1 MTVELHYEM
10 TGPADGTPV
19 VLSGSL
25 GSDVRMWEP
34 QVEPLVAAGFRVI
47 RYDHRGHGASPAPA
61 GPYSLPDLASDA
73 LALLDRLELR
83 RVSWVGLS
91 LGGMVGMWLA
101 EHAPDR
107 LERLVLC
114 CTSAALG
121 PASMWQERATVARTS
136 GMSALA
142 EPVVSRWVTPSFASA
157 HPETVRWLREMV
169 ASHSPEGYASCC
181 AAIEHM
187 SIVDDLSTI
196 TAPTLVIAG
205 ADDPATPPDHAR
217 RIAEAVPGAR
227 LAVVPDAAHLGNLQ
241 QPATFTGLIIDH
253 LRPNRRALGMSVR
266 RSVLG
271 DSHVDNAVAA
281 ETEFTRPFQ
290 EYITE
295 GAWGTV
301 WSRPGLDRRT
311 RSAVTLA
318 ALTALRAHEELP
330 MHVRAARRNGLSEA
344 EIAEIL
350 LHTAVYAG
358 APAGNAAFAIAKRTL
373 EETPGP
379 LPEQPQ

>member
-1 MTVELHYEM
+1 MTVELHYEAS
-10 TGPADGTPV
+10 GPEDGTPV

-25 GSDVRMWEP
+25 GSDLRMWSP
-34 QVEPLVAAGFRVI
+34 QAASLVAAGFRVI
-47 RYDHRGHGASPAPA
+47 RYDHRGHGKSPAPT
-61 GPYSLPDLASDA
+61 GPYSLAELGADA
-73 LALLDRLELR
+73 LALLDRLGLR
-83 RVSWVGLS
+83 RAHWVGLS

-101 EHAPDR
+101 ENAPSRVD
-107 LERLVLC
+107 RLVLC
-114 CTSAALG
+114 CTSASLG
-121 PASMWQERATVARTS
+121 PASMWQERAATARTD
-136 GMSALA
+136 GMAGLA
-142 EPVVSRWVTPSFASA
+142 DAAME
-157 HPETVRWLREMV
+157 RWLTPAFRADKPNVVTWFRDMV
-169 ASHSPEGYASCC
+169 ADQPPEGYASCC
-181 AAIEHM
+181 TAIETM
-187 SIVDDLSTI
+187 SIEDFLGTI

-217 RIAEAVPGAR
+217 RIVSAVPGAR
-227 LAVVPDAAHLGNLQ
+227 LEIVPDAAHLGNAE
-241 QPATFTGLIIDH
+241 QPKAFTGLIIEH
-253 LRPNRRALGMSVR
+253 LRPDRRALGMSVR

-318 ALTALRAHEELP
+318 ALTALTAHEELP

-373 EETPGP
+373 EDG
-379 LPEQPQ
+379 

>member
-1 MTVELHYEM
+1 MTDLYYEA
-10 TGPADGTPV
+10 TGPADGAPV

-47 RYDHRGHGASPAPA
+47 RYDHRGHGSSPAPP
-61 GPYSLPDLASDA
+61 GPYTLEELGGDA

-101 EHAPDR
+101 ENAPSR
-107 LERLVLC
+107 VERLVLC
-114 CTSAALG
+114 CTSASLG
-121 PASMWQERATVARTS
+121 PASMWQERAAVARTS
-136 GMSALA
+136 GMAALA
-142 EPVVSRWVTPSFASA
+142 EPVVN
-157 HPETVRWLREMV
+157 RWLTPGFAETHPDKVKWLRDMV
-169 ASHSPEGYASCC
+169 ASHPPEGYASCC
-181 AAIEHM
+181 EAIEKM
-187 SIVDDLSTI
+187 SIMDSLPTI

-205 ADDPATPPDHAR
+205 ADDPATPPDHAE

-241 QPATFTGLIIDH
+241 QPAAFTGLIIDH

-266 RSVLG
+266 RAVLG
-271 DSHVDNAVAA
+271 DSHVDSAVAA

-330 MHVRAARRNGLSEA
+330 MHVRAARRNGLTEA

-358 APAGNAAFAIAKRTL
+358 APAANAAFAIAKRTL
-373 EETPGP
+373 ESGP
-379 LPEQPQ
+379 LPEEPQ

>member
-1 MTVELHYEM
+1 MDLYYEVS
-10 TGPADGTPV
+10 GPANGTPV

-25 GSDVRMWEP
+25 GSDVRMWNP

-47 RYDHRGHGASPAPA
+47 RYDHRGHGKSPSPP
-61 GPYSLPDLASDA
+61 GPYTLAALASDA
-73 LALLDRLELR
+73 LKLLDRLELR
-83 RVSWVGLS
+83 QVSWVGLS

-101 EHAPDR
+101 EHAPSR
-107 LERLVLC
+107 LERVVLC
-114 CTSAALG
+114 CTSASLG
-121 PASMWQERATVARTS
+121 PASMWQERAKVARTA

-142 EPVVSRWVTPSFASA
+142 EPVVSRWVTPAFAQS
-157 HPETVRWLREMV
+157 HPETVTWLREMV

-181 AAIEHM
+181 TAIEHM
-187 SIVDDLSTI
+187 SIVDALPVI

-205 ADDPATPPDHAR
+205 ADDPATPPDHGQ
-217 RIAEAVPGAR
+217 RIADAVPGAR
-227 LAVVPDAAHLGNLQ
+227 FAVVPEAAHLGNVQ
-241 QPATFTGLIIDH
+241 QPTAFTGLIIDH
-253 LRPNRRALGMSVR
+253 LRPDRRAVGMSVR
-266 RSVLG
+266 RAVLG
-271 DSHVDNAVAA
+271 ESHVDNAVAGT
-281 ETEFTRPFQ
+281 TEFTRPFQ

-311 RSAVTLA
+311 RSAITLA

-330 MHVRAARRNGLSEA
+330 MHVRAARRHGLSEA

-373 EETPGP
+373 EEG
-379 LPEQPQ
+379 

>member
-1 MTVELHYEM
+1 MDLYHEV

-34 QVEPLVAAGFRVI
+34 QVEPLAAAGFRVI
-47 RYDHRGHGASPAPA
+47 RYDHRGHGKSPAPA
-61 GPYSLPDLASDA
+61 GPYTLAE
-73 LALLDRLELR
+73 LADDVLTLLDRLELR
-83 RVSWVGLS
+83 KVSWVGLS

-101 EHAPDR
+101 ENEPSR

-114 CTSAALG
+114 CTSASLG
-121 PASMWQERATVARTS
+121 PASMWQERAQVARTA
-136 GMSALA
+136 GMGTLA
-142 EPVVSRWVTPSFASA
+142 EPVVSRWVTPAFAESN
-157 HPETVRWLREMV
+157 PETVTWLREMV

-181 AAIEHM
+181 TAIEQM
-187 SIVDDLSTI
+187 SIVDALPTI

-205 ADDPATPPDHAR
+205 ADDPATPPDHGQ
-217 RIAEAVPGAR
+217 RIADAVPGAR
-227 LAVVPDAAHLGNLQ
+227 LAVVPEAAHLGNIQ
-241 QPATFTGLIIDH
+241 QPTAFTGLIIDH
-253 LRPNRRALGMSVR
+253 LRPDRRSLGMSVR
-266 RSVLG
+266 RAVLG
-271 DSHVDNAVAA
+271 DSHVDSAVAGT
-281 ETEFTRPFQ
+281 TEFTRPFQ

-330 MHVRAARRNGLSEA
+330 MHVRTARRNGLSEA

-358 APAGNAAFAIAKRTL
+358 APAGNAAFAIARRTL
-373 EETPGP
+373 EEG
-379 LPEQPQ
+379 

>member
-1 MTVELHYEM
+1 MTVDLHHEV
-10 TGPADGTPV
+10 TGDGPPV

-25 GSDVRMWEP
+25 GSDLHMWDP
-34 QVEPLVAAGFRVI
+34 QVESLVAAGFQVI
-47 RYDHRGHGASPAPA
+47 RYDHRGHGDSPAPD
-61 GPYSLPDLASDA
+61 GPYGLDDLAADA
-73 LALLDRLELR
+73 LALLDRLGVR
-83 RVSWVGLS
+83 RASWVGLS

-101 EHAPDR
+101 EHEPSRVD
-107 LERLVLC
+107 RLVLC
-114 CTSAALG
+114 CTSAELG
-121 PASMWQERATVARTS
+121 PASMWRERARIARTD
-136 GMSALA
+136 GMRVLA
-142 EPVVSRWVTPSFASA
+142 EPVVSRWVTPEFASA
-157 HPETVRWLREMV
+157 NPDTVAWLQDMM

-181 AAIEHM
+181 TAIERM
-187 SIVDDLSTI
+187 SIVDSLASV

-205 ADDPATPPDHAR
+205 AEDQATPPDHGR
-217 RIAEAVPGAR
+217 RIADAVRDAR
-227 LAVVPDAAHLGNLQ
+227 LAVVPSSAHLGNIE
-241 QPATFTGLIIDH
+241 QPAAFTGLIIDH
-253 LRPNRRALGMSVR
+253 LRPDRRTLGMSVR

-271 DSHVDNAVAA
+271 DEHVDRAVAGT
-281 ETEFTRPFQ
+281 TEFTRPFQ

-330 MHVRAARRNGLSEA
+330 MHVRAARRNGLSES

-373 EETPGP
+373 EE
-379 LPEQPQ
+379 

>member
-1 MTVELHYEM
+1 MTVELHYEV

-61 GPYSLPDLASDA
+61 GPYSLPELAADA

-121 PASMWQERATVARTS
+121 PASMWQERATVARTE
-136 GMSALA
+136 GMAALA
-142 EPVVSRWVTPSFASA
+142 APVVSRWLTPSFASA
-157 HPETVRWLREMV
+157 HPEMVRWLQEMV

-181 AAIEHM
+181 TAIEQM
-187 SIVDDLSTI
+187 SIVDDLPTI
-196 TAPTLVIAG
+196 TTPTLVIAG
-205 ADDPATPPDHAR
+205 EEDPATPPDHAQ
-217 RIAEAVPGAR
+217 RIADAVPGAR

-253 LRPNRRALGMSVR
+253 LRPDRHARGMSVR
-266 RSVLG
+266 RAVLG
-271 DSHVDNAVAA
+271 DSHVDSAVAE

-330 MHVRAARRNGLSEA
+330 MHVRAARRHGLSEA

-350 LHTAVYAG
+350 LHTAVYTG

-373 EETPGP
+373 EEMP
-379 LPEQPQ
+379 